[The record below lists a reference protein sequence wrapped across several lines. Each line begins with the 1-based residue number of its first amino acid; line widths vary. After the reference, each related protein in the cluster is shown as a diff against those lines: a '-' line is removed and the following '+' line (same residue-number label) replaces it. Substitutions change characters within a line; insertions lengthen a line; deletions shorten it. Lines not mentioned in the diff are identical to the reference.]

1 MREGVSRVLMAGDVV
16 EALARGQQSAHP
28 NCSSSWRTFTVG
40 GHNLTDCEAYR
51 QGLTPT
57 HYTCNT
63 TDRTRIHDVILAE
76 CRSACSADAACS
88 VMHWQ
93 GLKANNFSED
103 AIGQC
108 FLLHQAC
115 FTASK
120 YDTELAPSFCMQTE
134 MCSRAPEP
142 ANAPV
147 YTAISVAFSL
157 GGSVRRAVGSV
168 RKYERNPILIQDRPW
183 ETRLDNGYPNVVP
196 PSGGDPDQDG
206 PTSWQ
211 LWYGDCISAPTP
223 GAPGCEKQ
231 VLLYANSTDG
241 LAWHKPTLGLYDIGP
256 PHHKENNVVL
266 YGGGLGVTY
275 DAHDPDSSQHRY
287 VGLGR
292 ACWASGT
299 CPLDA
304 VRTSSVGVA
313 SDSDADLAVSADG
326 LIWHGVATLAWPS
339 PQRYDCHNQVFWD
352 EPLQRYVAVT
362 RDGFSGPVGRTIGIT
377 TSPTGALGF
386 DTTAAPL
393 EALYGDEQRQLYS
406 QITFRW
412 HNTFLG
418 IVMVYEAQSG
428 EGRVRCRLAWSNAP
442 ESTEWRWVDDE
453 GEAGGLAGAEFV
465 PLGAAGSFD
474 SHICFAAARP
484 IPHAAEERIYY
495 MGGNGPHSGAR
506 NSSLGLA
513 TLRRDGYA
521 SLMGS
526 GRVVT
531 VPLTCTGPQLKV
543 SVDMLPGAA
552 AASFRVGLAAV
563 PASDPLS
570 LAHALPVTMNV
581 TDAAIRFHSGASF
594 EKHVGATVALE
605 LELAEAAVYTF
616 GWG

>member
-63 TDRTRIHDVILAE
+63 TDRTRTNDVILAE

-147 YTAISVAFSL
+147 YTAISVALSL

-168 RKYERNPILIQDRPW
+168 RKYERNPILVQDRPW

-304 VRTSSVGVA
+304 VRTSSDGVA

-484 IPHAAEERIYY
+484 IPHAAEERIYCSRPRRLERVPTHTLAHPPRSRPRPWLRLSRTCRRH
-495 MGGNGPHSGAR
+495 GRQRA
-506 NSSLGLA
+506 SLGRSQLVPWPGDAPQGWVRLA
-513 TLRRDGYA
+513 HGQRACRHGAPHLHRPSAKGVRRHVA
-521 SLMGS
+521 WRGS
-526 GRVVT
+526 GVV
-531 VPLTCTGPQLKV
+531 
-543 SVDMLPGAA
+543 
-552 AASFRVGLAAV
+552 
-563 PASDPLS
+563 
-570 LAHALPVTMNV
+570 
-581 TDAAIRFHSGASF
+581 
-594 EKHVGATVALE
+594 
-605 LELAEAAVYTF
+605 
-616 GWG
+616 